1 MHTEFSNLKVIAHGF
16 ACNWK
21 IAFSRDRRLKWSS
34 EYGGLNCTRGGG
46 LILGW
51 GLCSEVQ
58 GTPHINELTVIL
70 LYIPVISLKFLKS
83 EMTIP
88 TRYVGIRTDFAKRV
102 MLLLFDTFTV
112 SKAFILDS
120 AV

>member
-1 MHTEFSNLKVIAHGF
+1 MVGLYTGRGLIF
-16 ACNWK
+16 
-21 IAFSRDRRLKWSS
+21 
-34 EYGGLNCTRGGG
+34 GGLRYSVS
-46 LILGW
+46 L
-51 GLCSEVQ
+51 S
-58 GTPHINELTVIL
+58 PHINELTVIFL
-70 LYIPVISLKFLKS
+70 CIPVVSFKFLKS
-83 EMTIP
+83 EMIIP